1 MGLLGAA
8 VEAPGAVEGADVIFE
23 CLPERIGG
31 LAVGGEVQVEDLL
44 AHYPPCHWV
53 DVQAG
58 DGTANAVGFDKGCP
72 SSHEGVEDAKAFQ
85 GLALV
90 ELVPKRPLYKLREY

>member
-8 VEAPGAVEGADVIFE
+8 VEAPGAVEGADVFFE
-23 CLPERIGG
+23 RSPEDVGG
-31 LAVGGEVQVEDLL
+31 FAVGGEVQVEDLL

-58 DGTANAVGFDKGCP
+58 DGAANAVGFDEGCP
-72 SSHEGVEDAKAFQ
+72 SAHEGVEDAK
-85 GLALV
+85 GLQ
-90 ELVPKRPLYKLREY
+90 